1 MAEELGDSGNQWLNI
16 LASNSDQRWPEIVFS
31 SWFHD
36 IVTLL
41 YTSSTDFGLEW
52 PGWIS
57 HSMSQLS
64 AKHKNQDIHTHP
76 HRHTAINCTN
86 DVGLLLLQ
94 AAAFGEGA
102 NKGSCLKW
110 KLCLRCFFSNYANSS
125 IAQSPGAIII
135 IESSL
140 NHQTSCWSAQCAF
153 SLVPGSSFT
162 VDTPAVAVTSIQQ
175 IHRDSKRKS
184 LVCRDFFALF
194 DIFWH
199 LGMGQN
205 PIPLVNP
212 KIAGK
217 WMWIT
222 H

>member
-1 MAEELGDSGNQWLNI
+1 M
-16 LASNSDQRWPEIVFS
+16 
-31 SWFHD
+31 
-36 IVTLL
+36 
-41 YTSSTDFGLEW
+41 
-52 PGWIS
+52 
-57 HSMSQLS
+57 
-64 AKHKNQDIHTHP
+64 
-76 HRHTAINCTN
+76 NCTN

-162 VDTPAVAVTSIQQ
+162 VQGYTTSSHKHPTDS
-175 IHRDSKRKS
+175 HRLQEEKVGMSWA
-184 LVCRDFFALF
+184 FALF

-199 LGMGQN
+199 FLTFSQTKGS
-205 PIPLVNP
+205 LHR
-212 KIAGK
+212 AGK
-217 WMWIT
+217 LAAAKT
-222 H
+222 PLDSDRRAKVDEQLLVQA